1 VKVLLART
9 DKLGDVV
16 LSLPAIAWLK
26 GRRPDWELHAL
37 VAARAAPLVEHDPGL
52 ARVWTWPADAPR
64 LRAERFDAAVL
75 LVYDRA
81 VAAHLWRIGVRR
93 RVGPLSRWTSW
104 LLLSRGVRQHRSAGG
119 RHERDYNVELAAALA
134 GEAARGELPAPR
146 LALSAEQREAG
157 RRFRA
162 EVAADAAVVAFVH
175 AGSGGSAL
183 VWPPERFGAVAA
195 RLAARPGWRLFLT
208 GGEQDGPAVAA
219 AAAAAGPA
227 VTSLAGRYDL
237 RQLLGVLSGG
247 DLMIAP
253 STGPLHLASALGL
266 AAVGVMSPVPV
277 QSAERWGP
285 LGPRARSVSP
295 DVACPAR
302 LACLGPRC
310 RLWNCLETIGVEAV
324 VAAAV
329 DAIATG
335 TEPDGRLRG

>member
-1 VKVLLART
+1 VKVLITRT

-26 GRRPDWELHAL
+26 AHRTDWEIHAL
-37 VAARAAPLVEHDPGL
+37 VASRAVPLVEHDPAL
-52 ARVWTWPADAPR
+52 ARVWTWPDDAPR
-64 LRAERFDAAVL
+64 LAAARFDAAVL

-81 VAAHLWRIGVRR
+81 VAAHLRRIGVRR

-104 LLLSRGVRQHRSAGG
+104 LLLSCGVWQRRSRGG
-119 RHERDYNVELAAALA
+119 RHERDYNVGLVAALA
-134 GEAARGELPAPR
+134 REEAGGEFAAPR
-146 LALSAEQREAG
+146 LALSGAQRKAG

-162 EVAADAAVVAFVH
+162 TAAPGAAVVAFVH

-183 VWPPERFGAVAA
+183 GWPPERFGAVAA
-195 RLAARPGWRLFLT
+195 RLAARDGWRLFLT
-208 GGEQDGPAVAA
+208 GGESDGEAVAA

-237 RQLLGVLSGG
+237 RELLGVLSGG
-247 DLMIAP
+247 DLMVAP
-253 STGPLHLASALGL
+253 STGPLHLAAALGL

-285 LGPRARSVSP
+285 LGPRARSVAP
-295 DVACPAR
+295 DVLCPAR

-310 RLWNCLETIGVEAV
+310 RLWNCLETVGVDTV
-324 VAAAV
+324 VAAAI
-329 DAIATG
+329 DAVAVAGDT
-335 TEPDGRLRG
+335 DGRLRG

>member
-1 VKVLLART
+1 MKVLVART

-37 VAARAAPLVEHDPGL
+37 VAARAVPIVEHDPGL

-64 LRAERFDAAVL
+64 LGAERFDAAVL

-104 LLLSRGVRQHRSAGG
+104 LLLSHGVRQHRSAGG
-119 RHERDYNVELAAALA
+119 RHERDYNVGLVAALA
-134 GEAARGELPAPR
+134 REPARGDLPVPR
-146 LALSAEQREAG
+146 LALGGAQREAG

-162 EVAADAAVVAFVH
+162 EAAPGAGVVAFVH
-175 AGSGGSAL
+175 PGSGGSAL
-183 VWPPERFGAVAA
+183 GWPPERFGAVAA
-195 RLAARPGWRLFLT
+195 RLAARDGWRLFLT
-208 GGEQDGPAVAA
+208 GGEQDGAAVAA

-237 RQLLGVLSGG
+237 RGLLGALSGG
-247 DLMIAP
+247 DLMVAP
-253 STGPLHLASALGL
+253 STGPLHLAAALGL

-285 LGPRARSVSP
+285 LGPRARSVAP

-310 RLWNCLETIGVEAV
+310 RLWNCMETVGVEAV
-324 VAAAV
+324 IAAAL
-329 DAIATG
+329 DATG
-335 TEPDGRLRG
+335 AAGEKDGRRHG